1 MKVGGSSVWP
11 ESEWILSV
19 FGKPNRKLAGIAWTF
34 ISVKMKRVMLLHAS
48 QVCLTAL
55 HLHMLPNSQSY
66 FILIKIIKTEKAK
79 KTYFPKRQNHKSNP
93 IITSLFVDFTSLLLP
108 SIPPNPH
115 QKANSFLYRIHPNKK
130 HAFLNSYSKKKKK
143 NNYY

>member
-1 MKVGGSSVWP
+1 MKQGGSSVWP

-19 FGKPNRKLAGIAWTF
+19 FGKPNRKLAGITWTF

-66 FILIKIIKTEKAK
+66 FILTKIIKTKKKKQQKPTFQNDKAL
-79 KTYFPKRQNHKSNP
+79 
-93 IITSLFVDFTSLLLP
+93 SLTQSLHHCSLISPPYSSHLP
-108 SIPPNPH
+108 PPPPN
-115 QKANSFLYRIHPNKK
+115 KTNAFLLRIHPNKK
-130 HAFLNSYSKKKKK
+130 HAFLNS
-143 NNYY
+143 